1 MVVTVDLAAL
11 DLDEYPTRGGL
22 LRVAFPFDSAV
33 GTASTAAMLVELE
46 PGGVLPTHAD
56 SAEEAI
62 LVLEGAAELNVNGS
76 SDSLSEGVVAVVPAM
91 VPHSI
96 RNVGQTHLR
105 VLGFF
110 SSAGVLATFARPL
123 TEGGPRSIVIGAPFP
138 LAVAAAE

>member
-62 LVLEGAAELNVNGS
+62 LVLEGDAEVTVDGY
-76 SDSLSEGVVAVVPAM
+76 SDRLSGGVVASCRRWPRTASGTTVRPTCA
-91 VPHSI
+91 
-96 RNVGQTHLR
+96 
-105 VLGFF
+105 F
-110 SSAGVLATFARPL
+110 SASFRAQVFSR
-123 TEGGPRSIVIGAPFP
+123 RSRDR
-138 LAVAAAE
+138 